1 MSGIQLVWSW
11 NTFFLGDNKGDI
23 TLYEA
28 IIGDIAEHVT
38 IKQILK
44 GYGNGEFGVGTG
56 TNFKELEARKL
67 ARNERVSSQI
77 IANNDNAINIDFSQQ
92 QQQQKHDNI
101 DSDDGCSPPQ
111 KRKSSFD
118 KTKKEKG

>member
-1 MSGIQLVWSW
+1 MSEVKIHSSW
-11 NTFFLGDNKGDI
+11 VTTKGTHI

-28 IIGDIAEHVT
+28 TIGDIAEHVT

-44 GYGNGEFGVGTG
+44 GYGNGELGVCTG
-56 TNFKELEARKL
+56 SNFKELEARKL
-67 ARNERVSSQI
+67 ARNERISSQI

-92 QQQQKHDNI
+92 QQQQQKHDNI

-111 KRKSSFD
+111 KLKSSFD